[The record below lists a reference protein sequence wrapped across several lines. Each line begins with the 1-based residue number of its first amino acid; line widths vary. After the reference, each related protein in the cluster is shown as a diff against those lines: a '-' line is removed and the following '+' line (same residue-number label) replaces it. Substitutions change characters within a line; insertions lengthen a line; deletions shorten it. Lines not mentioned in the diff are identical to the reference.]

1 MSKPK
6 GIFLVA
12 QYFAK
17 PKRHVKTQVKGWM
30 DDPENI
36 QWDEKVEISRGLRT
50 RDLHAQVILNLS
62 NKTIERNTFNS
73 GKTFDDI
80 FEYFFTNY
88 SEYITKVMSQLDPTY
103 LLNVVEKMETEL
115 KSIDPELAEVT
126 AQVVSETLSS
136 K

>member
-30 DDPENI
+30 DDPNNI

-50 RDLHAQVILNLS
+50 RDMHAQVVLNLS
-62 NKTIERNTFNS
+62 EKKIERNTFNS
-73 GKTFDDI
+73 GKTFDEI
-80 FEYFFTNY
+80 FKYFFANY
-88 SEYITKVMSQLDPTY
+88 SEYVIKVMGQLDPEY
-103 LLNVVEKMETEL
+103 LEQIVNELEQEVANIEQVPLADINAETQ
-115 KSIDPELAEVT
+115 T
-126 AQVVSETLSS
+126 Q
-136 K
+136 